1 MHDGGSLA
9 VLAGK
14 VGADDGMG
22 TLDAMVNGLADV
34 VQKTRALE
42 GRGIETELVCHDLA
56 HAGNLNGV
64 VEDVLAVRGAVTQ
77 GTQGP
82 HELGVNVVDLEVEA
96 GLLASLEHLGV
107 HLIGGL
113 VEELLDTRRMDAT
126 VGNEVLEGDA
136 GNLATDRVEARELH
150 GLGRV
155 VDDEVHAGHLL
166 ESADVAALAADD
178 AALEVIGRNVHRG
191 ERDFADVV
199 GGATLDGGGK
209 NAASGALA
217 LDARALLALAD
228 DSGALARHIV
238 ANAIEQL
245 LVGLVGGEAADALE
259 FGSVLALE
267 LLDVA
272 GALLNLAS
280 LAGELVLLLVERVG
294 ATVEGLLALKQ
305 AALALANFAGTLG
318 RLSLGCLLLLENL
331 GIGGLPNAEDLFLG
345 GNFRFLLDGLGLL
358 FCAVE
363 YLIGLGLCLSELA
376 ACALSGE
383 KQGESRTNDRCSDR
397 NDNVHSVHVLPPG
410 FVWLLCKTDERRAH
424 ANTDMPHAKRP
435 AS

>member
-1 MHDGGSLA
+1 M
-9 VLAGK
+9 
-14 VGADDGMG
+14 
-22 TLDAMVNGLADV
+22 
-34 VQKTRALE
+34 QQTRAL
-42 GRGIETELVCHDLA
+42 GQLNVRAQLGGHQAGQMADLD
-56 HAGNLNGV
+56 GV
-64 VEDVLAVRGAVTQ
+64 LEHVLAVGGAVAQ

-82 HELGVNVVDLEVEA
+82 HELRMDVVDLEVEA
-96 GLLASLEHLGV
+96 GLLAGLEHLGV
-107 HLIGGL
+107 DLIGGL
-113 VEELLDTRRMDAT
+113 VEELLDARRMNAA
-126 VGNEVLEGDA
+126 VGNEVLEGDT
-136 GNLATDRVEARELH
+136 GDLAADRVEARKLH

-166 ESADVAALAADD
+166 EGTNVATLAADD
-178 AALEVIGRNVHRG
+178 ATLEVIGRNVHRG

-209 NAASGALA
+209 DATRGALA
-217 LDARALLALAD
+217 LDARTLLALAD
-228 DSGALARHIV
+228 DGGALTRHIV
-238 ANAIEQL
+238 THAIEQL
-245 LVGLVGGEAADALE
+245 LVSLVGGEAADTLE
-259 FGSVLALE
+259 LGGVLALE

-305 AALALANFAGTLG
+305 AVLAFANLASTLG
-318 RLSLGCLLLLENL
+318 RLGLGCLLLLENL

-383 KQGESRTNDRCSDR
+383 KQGESRTNDRCSDC
-397 NDNVHSVHVLPPG
+397 NDNVHNVHVLPPG
-410 FVWLLCKTDERRAH
+410 FV
-424 ANTDMPHAKRP
+424 
-435 AS
+435 